1 MSYLTIYA
9 HHNFK
14 SIELHNMSITK
25 DDNKSTTKDDNKSTT
40 KLHILKKLKILLF
53 G

>member
-14 SIELHNMSITK
+14 SIEFNNISTKKLDNMSITK
-25 DDNKSTTKDDNKSTT
+25 LD
-40 KLHILKKLKILLF
+40 ILKKLKILLF

>member
-9 HHNFK
+9 HHNIK
-14 SIELHNMSITK
+14 SIEL
-25 DDNKSTTKDDNKSTT
+25 DNIKIDKPQLN
-40 KLHILKKLKILLF
+40 ILKKLRVLLF

>member
-14 SIELHNMSITK
+14 SIELDNKNITK
-25 DDNKSTTKDDNKSTT
+25 LD
-40 KLHILKKLKILLF
+40 ILKKLKIFLF
-53 G
+53 KKIEFLIN

>member
-9 HHNFK
+9 HHN
-14 SIELHNMSITK
+14 INNTSITIDK
-25 DDNKSTTKDDNKSTT
+25 PQPN
-40 KLHILKKLKILLF
+40 ILKKLRVLLF

>member
-25 DDNKSTTKDDNKSTT
+25 DDNMSIT

>member
-14 SIELHNMSITK
+14 SIELDNKSITK
-25 DDNKSTTKDDNKSTT
+25 LN
-40 KLHILKKLKILLF
+40 ILKKLKILLF

>member
-14 SIELHNMSITK
+14 SIELNNISTKKLDNMSITK
-25 DDNKSTTKDDNKSTT
+25 LD
-40 KLHILKKLKILLF
+40 ILKKLKILLF